1 MKSFVLVLSLLISLS
16 FQSCLNV
23 DFKQLLQDASVHFPQ
38 KDGIL
43 ILTTETI
50 DEAIKVHPRLAILF
64 FAPWC
69 PHCKALYPEMA
80 EALKNP
86 ELKKMGVVFGRVDI
100 EYNSKVQEDYQIH
113 GMPTVIY
120 FENGAKKEVFGGGRT
135 ADKIVEWFYKRL
147 VSKTHK
153 LETLEEIK
161 AYEKPREDFKERSKI
176 KAQSTAELLGISE
189 PNVTYKKP
197 LPVDTINKFFGVVGS
212 QNDAEIIE
220 KQNFEKNYEKFWQ
233 FLESNELDFVEKK
246 PGDFNESNM
255 AYWGVQ
261 HEPQELHPE
270 LKFDPIPGYMG
281 TTRAIVS
288 ENIFGMTYKNS
299 LRNADELVKQINQNK
314 AEQLY
319 KSSQS
324 LGPFKKS
331 Y

>member
-1 MKSFVLVLSLLISLS
+1 MEVVYQTYKEELPEYMAGYTGHIPTVQKEEFVNQI
-16 FQSCLNV
+16 
-23 DFKQLLQDASVHFPQ
+23 VHTKHIPGYMGFVS
-38 KDGIL
+38 
-43 ILTTETI
+43 
-50 DEAIKVHPRLAILF
+50 AIKSENKYGESYGKETAKSLAGTIR
-64 FAPWC
+64 
-69 PHCKALYPEMA
+69 KG
-80 EALKNP
+80 N
-86 ELKKMGVVFGRVDI
+86 DI
-100 EYNSKVQEDYQIH
+100 PSYERYTS
-113 GMPTVIY
+113 
-120 FENGAKKEVFGGGRT
+120 T
-135 ADKIVEWFYKRL
+135 A
-147 VSKTHK
+147 
-153 LETLEEIK
+153 
-161 AYEKPREDFKERSKI
+161 REDFKERSKI

-189 PNVTYKKP
+189 PNVTYKRP